1 MINEEDKRIIEKVQ
15 KINCGYGDVLIF
27 YFKANQFIGV
37 DEVQQFFKNI
47 TAGLPKE
54 VSVLML
60 PDNIQLFSVES
71 YKNTIETLQNWISQA
86 QKTMDKVGDI
96 KNEKFS
102 HDVIFDF
109 KGGGIR
115 QRDFYTCGP
124 RTIGQE

>member
-1 MINEEDKRIIEKVQ
+1 MINEEDRRIIEKVQ

-27 YFKANQFIGV
+27 YFKANQFI
-37 DEVQQFFKNI
+37 DLYEVQKCFKNI
-47 TAGLPKE
+47 TAALSKE

-71 YKNTIETLQNWISQA
+71 CKNTIRSLQNWIFQA
-86 QKTMDKVGDI
+86 QKVMDKVGDI

-102 HDVIFDF
+102 RDVIFDF

-115 QRDFYTCGP
+115 
-124 RTIGQE
+124 

>member
-15 KINCGYGDVLIF
+15 KLNCGYGDVLLF
-27 YFKANQFIGV
+27 YFKVNQFI
-37 DEVQQFFKNI
+37 DLDKVQQCFKTI
-47 TAGLPKE
+47 TAALPKE

-60 PDNIQLFSVES
+60 PDNIQLFSVENCKS
-71 YKNTIETLQNWISQA
+71 TIESLQNWISQA
-86 QKTMDKVGDI
+86 QKAIDKVGDI

-102 HDVIFDF
+102 HDVILDF

-124 RTIGQE
+124 RIIEG

>member
-15 KINCGYGDVLIF
+15 KINCGYGDVLLF
-27 YFKANQFIGV
+27 YFKVNQFT
-37 DEVQQFFKNI
+37 DLDKVQQCFKTI
-47 TAGLPKE
+47 TAALPKE

-60 PDNIQLFSVES
+60 PDNIQLFSVENCKS
-71 YKNTIETLQNWISQA
+71 IIESLQNQISQA
-86 QKTMDKVGDI
+86 QKVMDKVGDI

-124 RTIGQE
+124 RHIEG

>member
-27 YFKANQFIGV
+27 YFKANQFMDV
-37 DEVQQFFKNI
+37 EKVRQCFKSI
-47 TAGLPKE
+47 TAALPKE

-60 PDNIQLFSVES
+60 PDNIQLFSVENCKS
-71 YKNTIETLQNWISQA
+71 TIESLQNWISQA
-86 QKTMDKVGDI
+86 QKAMDKVGDI

-102 HDVIFDF
+102 HDVILDF
-109 KGGGIR
+109 KDGGIR

-124 RTIGQE
+124 RIIEG

>member
-15 KINCGYGDVLIF
+15 KLNCGYGDVLIF
-27 YFKANQFIGV
+27 YFKANQFIGL

-47 TAGLPKE
+47 TAVLPKE

-71 YKNTIETLQNWISQA
+71 CKSTIEVLQNWISQA
-86 QKTMDKVGDI
+86 QKAMDKVGDI

-115 QRDFYTCGP
+115 
-124 RTIGQE
+124 

>member
-15 KINCGYGDVLIF
+15 KLNCGYGDVLIF
-27 YFKANQFIGV
+27 YFKANQFI
-37 DEVQQFFKNI
+37 DFNEVQECFKSI
-47 TAGLPKE
+47 TAALPKE

-60 PDNIQLFSVES
+60 PDNIQLFSVENCKS
-71 YKNTIETLQNWISQA
+71 TIEVLQNWISQA
-86 QKTMDKVGDI
+86 QKVMDKVGDI

-115 QRDFYTCGP
+115 QRELYTCGP
-124 RTIGQE
+124 RIVEG

>member
-15 KINCGYGDVLIF
+15 KLNCGYGDVLIF
-27 YFKANQFIGV
+27 YFKVNQFIDL
-37 DEVQQFFKNI
+37 DEVQQCFKSI
-47 TAGLPKE
+47 TAALPKE

-60 PDNIQLFSVES
+60 PDNIQLFSVENCKS
-71 YKNTIETLQNWISQA
+71 TIEVLQNWISQA
-86 QKTMDKVGDI
+86 QKAMDKVGDI

-102 HDVIFDF
+102 HDIIFDF

-124 RTIGQE
+124 RHIEG

>member
-27 YFKANQFIGV
+27 YFKANQFIGL

-47 TAGLPKE
+47 TAVLPKE

-60 PDNIQLFSVES
+60 PENIQLFSVES
-71 YKNTIETLQNWISQA
+71 YKSTIESLQNWISQA
-86 QKTMDKVGDI
+86 QKVMDKVGDI

-109 KGGGIR
+109 KGGETR
-115 QRDFYTCGP
+115 
-124 RTIGQE
+124 